1 MPLCERL
8 FFPDDT
14 IYRIEVPGIPP
25 SPNASS
31 GRHWGTIARDRRKFR
46 GDAKLLALPFV
57 RARGQPL
64 DRVRITIT
72 IVRHGGRPFD
82 PDAAISLVKPIIDG
96 IVDAGL
102 LRDDGPRYVEYAPAQ
117 QRLGPH
123 KMTIIELV
131 ELDPLIA

>member
-8 FFPDDT
+8 FFPDET
-14 IYRIEVPGIPP
+14 VYRLEIPGVPP

-31 GRHWGTIARDRRKFR
+31 GQHWGTIARSRTKFR

-64 DRVRITIT
+64 DRARITVT
-72 IVRHGGRPFD
+72 IVRRGGRPFD
-82 PDAAISLVKPIIDG
+82 PDNIMALVKPVIDG
-96 IVDAGL
+96 IVDAHL

-117 QRLGPH
+117 QRLGPC

-131 ELDPLIA
+131 EIDPFTA